1 MTSSQQ
7 ISGAATPR
15 GKGGVNL
22 IGAIVLGLK
31 ILLIISEIVSIFVMI
46 GWLMDDFKKRPK

>member
-1 MTSSQQ
+1 M
-7 ISGAATPR
+7 
-15 GKGGVNL
+15 

-31 ILLIISEIVSIFVMI
+31 ILLIISEIASIFVMI